1 MERSLT
7 IMRRLIIVYLLL
19 IVFFVIFVYQYQSEN
34 ENDQEFQHDQ
44 LKGAIE
50 ETYVMITYQSGMDY
64 WKRQLKGFEDAAE
77 SLNVSVEYRGTTH
90 YDTEEMIALVEQII
104 AKKPAGIAIAPI
116 NKTAINTVIN
126 KATEAGIPVVLFDTD
141 APESNAD
148 AFVGT
153 DNYYAGSE
161 AAHQL
166 AEYVDFQGQVAVM
179 KNKSS
184 DQDRE
189 RVQGFKDAIEQN
201 YPNIQLVHTGNG
213 DGDETISKEAMMRII
228 EDFPELKGVFATEA
242 ASGIGVAQAIIGMER
257 VGETKI
263 ISFNI
268 DKPTID
274 FIDEGVITGTLS
286 QSFWGAGYW
295 SMQLLFH
302 LEHDLLLDN
311 SGTVN
316 IPKYVDTGINVIT
329 KENVNNYYMY

>member
-1 MERSLT
+1 
-7 IMRRLIIVYLLL
+7 MRRLIIIYLLL
-19 IVFFVIFVYQYQSEN
+19 IASFVIFVYQYQSEN
-34 ENDQEFQHDQ
+34 GNDLEFQNDQ
-44 LKGAIE
+44 LKGTIE

-90 YDTEEMIALVEQII
+90 YDTEEMIVLVEQII
-104 AKKPAGIAIAPI
+104 AKDPAGIAIAPI

-141 APESNAD
+141 APESNAH

-153 DNYYAGSE
+153 DNYNAGFE

-166 AEYVDFQGQVAVM
+166 AEHVDYKGQVAVM
-179 KNKSS
+179 KNKKS
-184 DQDRE
+184 DKDRE
-189 RVQGFKDAIEQN
+189 RVQGFKDTIEQH
-201 YPNIQLVHTGNG
+201 YPEIQLVYIGNG
-213 DGDETISKEAMMRII
+213 DDDETISKESMMRII
-228 EDFPELKGVFATEA
+228 EDYPELKGVFATEA
-242 ASGIGVAQAIIGMER
+242 VSGVGVAQAIIGMER
-257 VGETKI
+257 VGETKV

-274 FIDEGVITGTLS
+274 FIDEGVITGTLA
-286 QSFWGAGYW
+286 QSSWGIGYW

-311 SGTVN
+311 SGIVN
-316 IPKYVDTGINVIT
+316 KPRYIDTGINVIT